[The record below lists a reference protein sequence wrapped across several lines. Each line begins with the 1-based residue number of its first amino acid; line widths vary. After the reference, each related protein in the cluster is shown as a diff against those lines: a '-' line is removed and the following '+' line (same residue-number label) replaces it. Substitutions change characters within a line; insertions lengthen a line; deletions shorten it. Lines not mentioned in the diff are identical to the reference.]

1 MILKCASLLLIV
13 LFMLSSIIPD
23 SEALSLSE
31 KRIKKIPHL
40 TKPQKV
46 EEQAKNT
53 FNSTKFE
60 MVRTPDKKDK
70 AVSLDSVGKVIAN
83 STSELVIPNANN
95 TKPNWSNKTETKPA
109 SPKWE
114 LFTKINAIGI
124 VIECKGCMDYSSI
137 IKYDTAPAVL
147 GTISDKGRT
156 NTPAANNAE
165 WLRSYNQTIIVLD
178 PPVKVAQK
186 SKMIHIVSQL
196 PAVNGTLS
204 AGNIMTWYHT
214 RIVDP
219 ACSNA
224 VITASIP
231 VLEDTITYLKSDCTI
246 TKYDTKTVKAMPK
259 PEVDLKSSA
268 QYQDLKKW
276 KAAKDCARTP
286 GCLMPR
292 TS

>member
-31 KRIKKIPHL
+31 KRIKKIPSL
-40 TKPQKV
+40 
-46 EEQAKNT
+46 AKAKKADISSSPIL
-53 FNSTKFE
+53 NSTKFE
-60 MVRTPDKKDK
+60 MVKTPDKKDK
-70 AVSLDSVGKVIAN
+70 AISTQAVGKATGN
-83 STSELVIPNANN
+83 STSELIIPDKNN
-95 TKPNWSNKTETKPA
+95 TKPNWSNKTDTRPA
-109 SPKWE
+109 SPKWD

-147 GTISDKGRT
+147 GKISDKGRA

-165 WLRSYNQTIIVLD
+165 WLRSYNQTVIVLD
-178 PPVKVAQK
+178 PPYKIAQK

-196 PAVNGTLS
+196 PPVNGTLS

-224 VITASIP
+224 IITASIP
-231 VLEDTITYLKSDCTI
+231 VLEDTISYLKSNCTS
-246 TKYDTKTVKAMPK
+246 TKYDTKTVKVMAK
-259 PEVDLKSSA
+259 PDIDLKTSA

-286 GCLMPR
+286 GCLMP
-292 TS
+292 

>member
-40 TKPQKV
+40 TKPQK
-46 EEQAKNT
+46 EQPKSLESN
-53 FNSTKFE
+53 KFE
-60 MVRTPDKKDK
+60 MVQTPDKKDK
-70 AVSLDSVGKVIAN
+70 AVSAQAVGKSTGN
-83 STSELVIPNANN
+83 STSDLLIPNQE
-95 TKPNWSNKTETKPA
+95 TDQPNWSNKTDTRPA
-109 SPKWE
+109 SPKWD

-147 GTISDKGRT
+147 GTISDKGRA

-178 PPVKVAQK
+178 PPFKVAQK

-196 PAVNGTLS
+196 PPVNGTLS
-204 AGNIMTWYHT
+204 GSIMTWYHT

-224 VITASIP
+224 IITASIP
-231 VLEDTITYLKSDCTI
+231 VLEDTISYLKSGCTI
-246 TKYDTKTVKAMPK
+246 TKYDTKTVKVMAK
-259 PEVDLKSSA
+259 PDIDLKTSA

-286 GCLMPR
+286 GCLMP
-292 TS
+292 